1 MAVISALLSW
11 PHAALRSAYIKVP
24 PGFKKGS
31 RTDMSDAMRNADVLR
46 VTQLRARGEQAF
58 DLAPDAAA
66 RKMIAEELGLS
77 DLRKL
82 RLQGRVSE
90 DGADWVLD
98 AHLGATVVQPC
109 GVTLDPVTTRI
120 DETVTRRFSPEADRP
135 EDLPGDEMEMPEDD
149 TLEPLEHD
157 IDLGRVLIEALSLA
171 LPAWPRRDDA
181 ELGQATAAAEGVAP
195 LTDADTKPFAGL
207 AGLRDKLKDG
217 E

>member
-31 RTDMSDAMRNADVLR
+31 RTDMSDAMRNAEVLR

-109 GVTLDPVTTRI
+109 GGTLDPVTTRI
-120 DETVTRRFSPEADRP
+120 DATVTRRFSPEADRP
-135 EDLPGDEMEMPEDD
+135 
-149 TLEPLEHD
+149 
-157 IDLGRVLIEALSLA
+157 
-171 LPAWPRRDDA
+171 
-181 ELGQATAAAEGVAP
+181 
-195 LTDADTKPFAGL
+195 
-207 AGLRDKLKDG
+207 
-217 E
+217 

>member
-1 MAVISALLSW
+1 
-11 PHAALRSAYIKVP
+11 
-24 PGFKKGS
+24 
-31 RTDMSDAMRNADVLR
+31 MSDAMRNAGVLR
-46 VTQLRARGEQAF
+46 VANLRARGEQAF

-82 RLQGRVSE
+82 RLRGRVFE

-98 AHLGATVVQPC
+98 AQLGATLVQPC
-109 GVTLDPVTTRI
+109 VVTLDPVTTRI

-149 TLEPLEHD
+149 TLESLDHD

-171 LPAWPRRDDA
+171 VPPWPRRDDA
-181 ELGQATAAAEGVAP
+181 APVQATAAAEGVVP
-195 LTDADTKPFAGL
+195 LTDEDIKPFAGL
-207 AGLRDKLKDG
+207 AGLRDKLKDT

>member
-1 MAVISALLSW
+1 MSALLPW
-11 PHAALRSAYIKVP
+11 PCAALNSAYIKVRL
-24 PGFKKGS
+24 GFKKGS
-31 RTDMSDAMRNADVLR
+31 GGDMGESTRQPDVLR
-46 VTQLRARGEQAF
+46 VAHLRARGGHDF

-66 RKMIAEELGLS
+66 RRMIAGELGLS

-90 DGADWVLD
+90 DGADWLLE

-109 GVTLDPVTTRI
+109 VVTLDPVTTRI

-135 EDLPGDEMEMPEDD
+135 EDLPGDEREMPEDD
-149 TLEPLEHD
+149 TLEPLDHE

-171 LPAWPRRDDA
+171 LPPWPRVEGA
-181 ELGQATAAAEGVAP
+181 EPGRTTAAADGVDP
-195 LTDADTKPFAGL
+195 LTDEDTKPFAGL
-207 AGLRDKLKDG
+207 AGLRDKLKDT

>member
-1 MAVISALLSW
+1 M
-11 PHAALRSAYIKVP
+11 
-24 PGFKKGS
+24 
-31 RTDMSDAMRNADVLR
+31 TDATRKADVLR
-46 VTQLRARGEQAF
+46 LAHLRARGEQTF

-66 RKMIAEELGLS
+66 RKMIAGELALS

-82 RLQGRVSE
+82 RLQGRIFE
-90 DGADWVLD
+90 DGTDWRLE

-135 EDLPGDEMEMPEDD
+135 EDLPGDEREMPEDD
-149 TLEPLEHD
+149 TLEPLDHE

-171 LPAWPRRDDA
+171 LPLWPRVEGA
-181 ELGQATAAAEGVAP
+181 EPARTTAAAAGAEP
-195 LTDADTKPFAGL
+195 LTDEDTKPFAGL
-207 AGLRDKLKDG
+207 AGLRDKLKDP